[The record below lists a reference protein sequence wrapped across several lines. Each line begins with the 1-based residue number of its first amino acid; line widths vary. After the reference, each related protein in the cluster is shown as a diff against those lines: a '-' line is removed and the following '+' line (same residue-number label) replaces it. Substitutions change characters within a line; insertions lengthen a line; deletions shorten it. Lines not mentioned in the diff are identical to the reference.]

1 MTSTSRR
8 RFLRSA
14 AAVSAAPFILPSKV
28 WADPPSKKLAHA
40 AIGING
46 QAASDIDAL
55 MGSGRMEVV
64 AIADVDKRNH
74 AGAKAKFPNAK
85 IYQDW
90 RELFANESDKFES
103 VNVTVP
109 DHMHAIIAMNALNRK
124 KHVYCQKPLTHTAH
138 EAHALRAAAKKAGVV
153 TQMGNQIQSSSEY
166 RTAVKMVRDGVIGK
180 IKEVH
185 SWCGAQFRQSP
196 RPSQADPVPEGLD
209 WNLWLGVAQERP
221 FNKGIYHPF
230 NWRGWQDFGGGGV
243 ADFACHILDNPYK
256 ALDLAAPLSVEC
268 MGTEQEWADDAA
280 RRNDS
285 WPEWETFRYEY
296 AGTDFTSGK
305 TLPVYWYDG
314 LKPQEGGK
322 GKKGNVP
329 PKEAIPGLE
338 GRDVPGSGSAFIGE
352 SGTLIIVHFGSR
364 PQLLPLAKE
373 REYRALKNPAV
384 PGSPDEHYHSFVK
397 ACLGEG
403 KTTSHF
409 DYAVPLVEAAH
420 LGMIAVRL
428 PGKKLTWDS
437 AALKFPGADDATAL
451 VHKKYRD
458 GWSVEGI

>member
-1 MTSTSRR
+1 MSFTTRR

-40 AIGING
+40 AIGITN
-46 QAASDIDAL
+46 QAGSDIDAL

-64 AIADVDKRNH
+64 AIAEVDKSFH
-74 AGAKAKFPNAK
+74 AEAKKKFPNAK

-90 RELFANESDKFES
+90 RELFEKESDKFES

-124 KHVYCQKPLTHTAH
+124 KHVYCQKPLTRTAH
-138 EAHALRAAAKKAGVV
+138 EAHALRAAAKKAGVI

-185 SWCGAQFRQSP
+185 SWSGANFPQNP
-196 RPSQADPVPEGLD
+196 RPAAADPVPEGFD
-209 WNLWLGVAQERP
+209 WNLWLGVAPERP
-221 FNKGIYHPF
+221 FNKGLYHRF
-230 NWRGWQDFGGGGV
+230 NWRGWQDFGGGAI

-256 ALDLAAPLSVEC
+256 ALDLAAPISVEC
-268 MGTEQEWADDAA
+268 TGAEQAWLDNTS
-280 RRNDS
+280 RRGDS
-285 WPEWETFRYEY
+285 WPKWETFRYEF
-296 AGTDFTSGK
+296 AGTEFTSGK

-314 LKPQEGGK
+314 GK
-322 GKKGNVP
+322 RP
-329 PKEAIPGLE
+329 ARESIPGIE
-338 GRDVPGSGSAFIGE
+338 DREIPGDGSAFVGE
-352 SGTLIIVHFGSR
+352 SGTLIIVHFGAR
-364 PQLLPLAKE
+364 PQLLPLARE
-373 REYRALKNPAV
+373 REYRALKKESLT
-384 PGSPDEHYHSFVK
+384 GSPQEHYTSFVL

-420 LGMIAVRL
+420 LGTIAVRF
-428 PGKKLTWDS
+428 PGKKLMWDS
-437 AALKFPGADDATAL
+437 AALKFPDAADATAF
-451 VHKKYRD
+451 VKPKYRA